1 MSSPLDLHDTQ
12 TFLAPRASRRQRYK
26 DGALLR
32 QQVPLETHATLDD
45 GDRDPVALLR
55 SQEGAREA
63 GLVPI
68 RYERMAA
75 SPFAFLRGA
84 ALVMADDLARVPRTG
99 TQVQLCGDAHV
110 ANFGMFAAPDRRLV
124 FDLNDFD
131 ETHPGPFEWDVK
143 RLVASVAVAARHVG
157 LKGKKQRRAAV
168 ATAASYRAAIARL
181 AASRTLDVWYARL
194 DFSDLREALRGT
206 SLALD
211 AKRAGKASS
220 RNTGD
225 VAVGKLT
232 EVGEDGQRRFRSK
245 PPLLVPVTEELAPGV
260 TTNAAETFHRYLST
274 LPADRAVLLLRYSF
288 VDLAHKVV
296 GVGSVGTRAL
306 VMLLESGDAEPL
318 ILQIKQANQSVLAPY
333 VDAGPLLRGDGEERQ
348 EGRRVVAGQ
357 QVMQAAGDP
366 FLGWTR
372 GGAHAPYDFYVR
384 QLRDMKGSFDL
395 ETLVGDDLTV
405 YGQLCGAVLAR
416 AHARAGDAS
425 LLSGYLGESDA
436 FDEALGDFALAYA
449 DRTDADHAALVT
461 AMRTGEVPTAV
472 HDE

>member
-1 MSSPLDLHDTQ
+1 MTAPLDLHDTQ
-12 TFLAPRASRRQRYK
+12 AFLAPRASRRQRYER
-26 DGALLR
+26 GALLR
-32 QQVPLETHATLDD
+32 QQVPLEAHAALDD
-45 GDRDPVALLR
+45 AERDPVALLR
-55 SQEGAREA
+55 SQENAREA
-63 GLVPI
+63 GLVPL

-84 ALVMADDLARVPRTG
+84 ALVMADDLARVPRTD
-99 TQVQLCGDAHV
+99 TRVQLCGDTHV

-131 ETHPGPFEWDVK
+131 ETYPGPFEWDVK

-157 LKGKKQRRAAV
+157 LKVKKQRRAAV
-168 ATAASYRAAIARL
+168 ATAASYRAATARL
-181 AASRTLDVWYARL
+181 AEARTLDVWYARL
-194 DFSDLREALRGT
+194 DVSDLQAALRGT
-206 SLALD
+206 SLAPD

-232 EVGEDGQRRFRSK
+232 ELGDHGRRRFRSK

-260 TTNAAETFHRYLST
+260 TTSAAETFRRYLTT

-318 ILQIKQANQSVLAPY
+318 ILQIKQANQSVLASY
-333 VDAGPLLRGDGEERQ
+333 VDASSLLRGDEQ
-348 EGRRVVAGQ
+348 EPHQGWRVVAGQ
-357 QVMQAAGDP
+357 RLMQATGDP

-372 GGAHAPYDFYVR
+372 GGAHAPFDFYVR

-395 ETLVGDDLTV
+395 ETLVGDDLAV

-425 LLSGYLGESDA
+425 LLSGYLGDTDE

-461 AMRTGEVPTAV
+461 ALRTGAVPGSVT
-472 HDE
+472 HE